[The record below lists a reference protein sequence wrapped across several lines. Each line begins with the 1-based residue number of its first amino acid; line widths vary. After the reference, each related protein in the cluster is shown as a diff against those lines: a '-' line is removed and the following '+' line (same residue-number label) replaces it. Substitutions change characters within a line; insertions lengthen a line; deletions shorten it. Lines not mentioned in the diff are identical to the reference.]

1 MEVVYYIYI
10 HVLFGGVLLT
20 CSSSTTTSTTMLSQK
35 RRKRSKTHCT
45 ELYLF
50 FNKFWFRRIWK
61 ISRQCTRRN
70 KMKNSYSIF
79 QKLILI
85 FQYIL
90 LFIFLKI
97 KIWNFLNRYLSTL
110 CFKYKYKLQEKGSY
124 SSPLSTVL
132 FCTEYMLS
140 LMLQKIKLK
149 LSYLSYDKIFSNSP
163 SEVLDLMIWYA
174 NDLFS
179 GRLNK
184 NFSFHF
190 FWFFGTNFQTAHKP
204 KIVEKEI

>member
-1 MEVVYYIYI
+1 M
-10 HVLFGGVLLT
+10 LT

>member
-1 MEVVYYIYI
+1 M
-10 HVLFGGVLLT
+10 LT
-20 CSSSTTTSTTMLSQK
+20 CSSRTTSTTMLSQK

-61 ISRQCTRRN
+61 ISRQRTRRH

-174 NDLFS
+174 NKGF
-179 GRLNK
+179 
-184 NFSFHF
+184 F
-190 FWFFGTNFQTAHKP
+190 FW
-204 KIVEKEI
+204 KIS

>member
-1 MEVVYYIYI
+1 M
-10 HVLFGGVLLT
+10 LT
-20 CSSSTTTSTTMLSQK
+20 CSSRTTSTTMLSQK

-50 FNKFWFRRIWK
+50 FNKFWSRRIWK
-61 ISRQCTRRN
+61 ISHQRTRRN

-190 FWFFGTNFQTAHKP
+190 FWFFGMNFQTAH
-204 KIVEKEI
+204 